1 MKKNDV
7 FTFTAPN
14 GVEVTAVAIEQCGM
28 SYERTFGLRIVATW
42 LCYGQNRLFTYF
54 EEIRRKNAC
63 TPEEE
68 ESVIKTWY
76 GTVIVDYCILPDF
89 DAMLKAYSDHLITLA
104 EEQSGM

>member
-7 FTFTAPN
+7 FTFTTPN
-14 GVEVTAVAIEQCGM
+14 GVEVTAVVINEL
-28 SYERTFGLRIVATW
+28 STDYRELTDTIVKVW
-42 LCYGQNRLFTYF
+42 LCYAQNRLFTYF

-89 DAMLKAYSDHLITLA
+89 DAMLEAYSDHQVTLA
-104 EEQSGM
+104 EEQSGI